1 MSAHKKHSDSL
12 TLSPLYIRGVPY
24 TNAAAKFW
32 LALVRETRAD
42 YPGSDAMAL
51 TALMDGSLRVDM
63 LFPTLALEREIQRT
77 EKTGR
82 CESLAALIAECEL
95 FGLPGAVQLEVCS
108 GAETVS
114 ARALP
119 CDCVDAEIF
128 AYLLVWLLEWAEI
141 PEKEWNADQVS
152 GSIPAGDA
160 ERGVF
165 MPWRVNL
172 ENTHLSEGLYRRR
185 VLLAWERRAG

>member
-1 MSAHKKHSDSL
+1 MSAYKKHSGTS
-12 TLSPLYIRGVPY
+12 TPSPLYIRGVPY

-32 LALVRETRAD
+32 LALMRETRSD

-51 TALMDGSLRVDM
+51 TASMDGLLQSDM
-63 LFPTLALEREIQRT
+63 LFPTLALEREIQRA

-82 CESLAALIAECEL
+82 RESLAALIAECEL
-95 FGLPGAVQLEVCS
+95 FGLPGSVQLDVCS
-108 GAETVS
+108 GTEIVS
-114 ARALP
+114 TRTLP

-141 PEKEWNADQVS
+141 PEREWNADQVS

-160 ERGVF
+160 GRGVF

-185 VLLAWERRAG
+185 VSLAWECGEG